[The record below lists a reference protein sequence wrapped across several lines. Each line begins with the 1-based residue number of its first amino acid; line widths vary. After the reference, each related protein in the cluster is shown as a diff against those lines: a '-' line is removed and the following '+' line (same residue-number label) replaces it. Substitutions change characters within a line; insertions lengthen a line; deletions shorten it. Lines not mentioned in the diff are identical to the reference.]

1 MKTTIELACEA
12 GAKTPKSI
20 WPPTFETSV
29 DFTLDALKRFEAL
42 IRADEREECAKVCED
57 NHEMWRWDNEPDSRS
72 GPRDCADAIRA
83 RGNA

>member
-1 MKTTIELACEA
+1 MKTTIDMVREA
-12 GAKTPKSI
+12 GMLVN
-20 WPPTFETSV
+20 TSRDSMDHLERLV
-29 DFTLDALKRFEAL
+29 ALV
-42 IRADEREECAKVCED
+42 RADEREECAKVCED